1 MFNCKKNIRGRDNFC
16 FEFGRKK
23 VKIIELYFLLLVRV
37 IWWVFF
43 LLWFLVWCQE
53 DFVCEVVVLLIE
65 V

>member
-16 FEFGRKK
+16 FEFERKK
-23 VKIIELYFLLLVRV
+23 VKIIELYFLLLERV
-37 IWWVFF
+37 IWWVF

>member
-16 FEFGRKK
+16 FEFERKK

-43 LLWFLVWCQE
+43 YCGFWFGVRKIL
-53 DFVCEVVVLLIE
+53 FVR
-65 V
+65 